1 MEGNGGQVR
10 AEGTAISSTAS
21 DDVDMM
27 DGQDQET
34 VAGSGTHLGGL
45 VAQKRTKVKNSN
57 ASEKVTADVLARR
70 ILDYGIVKAE
80 KATNVVWHYFRKFC
94 PKKLA
99 AKRPAMDP
107 LRLQDHALC
116 MECWTAVKE
125 LKRSSRAFIHHLRLR
140 CLVALCALMPVLLV

>member
-10 AEGTAISSTAS
+10 AEGKAISSTTS

-80 KATNVVWHYFRKFC
+80 KADCMSSPVGVGLVGVTGGGGS
-94 PKKLA
+94 A
-99 AKRPAMDP
+99 ADAHARDGGARRAKVCDWVPCDP
-107 LRLQDHALC
+107 HGRGH
-116 MECWTAVKE
+116 
-125 LKRSSRAFIHHLRLR
+125 S
-140 CLVALCALMPVLLV
+140 

>member
-1 MEGNGGQVR
+1 VRVTEAPASVTGTEATEVREPKTRKFFFCERAAGSQGMEGNGGQVR

-34 VAGSGTHLGGL
+34 VAGSGIHLGGL

-70 ILDYGIVKAE
+70 ILDYGIVKVE
-80 KATNVVWHYFRKFC
+80 KTTNVV
-94 PKKLA
+94 
-99 AKRPAMDP
+99 
-107 LRLQDHALC
+107 
-116 MECWTAVKE
+116 
-125 LKRSSRAFIHHLRLR
+125 
-140 CLVALCALMPVLLV
+140 

>member
-80 KATNVVWHYFRKFC
+80 KATNVVWHYFRKS
-94 PKKLA
+94 
-99 AKRPAMDP
+99 RN
-107 LRLQDHALC
+107 LRRNVPPWIPCGCKIMSCVCCA
-116 MECWTAVKE
+116 WN
-125 LKRSSRAFIHHLRLR
+125 LKIRSVVS
-140 CLVALCALMPVLLV
+140 MSQ